1 MNLLKSFR
9 ENKMFLNLGYLVQIK
24 LLNRAMFVN
33 GSILTRFKQV
43 VYATFKPFQLYFICF
58 EIKMFLCP
66 PFCTFTLKST
76 QKSFNLFL
84 QMFLNLNFF
93 WQWSIARGGIINNL
107 DICHHPANSI
117 IPVSYT

>member
-9 ENKMFLNLGYLVQIK
+9 ENKMFLNLGFLVQIK
-24 LLNRAMFVN
+24 LLKRAMFVN

-58 EIKMFLCP
+58 EIKMFLSL
-66 PFCTFTLKST
+66 PFCTFILKST

-93 WQWSIARGGIINNL
+93 GSG
-107 DICHHPANSI
+107 P
-117 IPVSYT
+117 